1 MKLNQR
7 QQALVNALEQFK
19 SGSRGVVVAFEGFLQ
34 DYVKSFSAHELDFI
48 FTALKRQP
56 RLLNAA
62 KIIIGHELPV
72 EIKKVKG
79 QWTCTNKEN
88 LSKSEK
94 AKAREAVKK
103 FIAKELTSLLNH
115 DKIKVVVEYSW
126 EKKSTTFKKQVQDA
140 LDNGVDKQ
148 LMIDMITAMQP
159 KAE

>member
-7 QQALVNALEQFK
+7 QQALVNSLEQFK

-56 RLLNAA
+56 RLLKAA

-94 AKAREAVKK
+94 SKAREAVKK
-103 FIAKELTSLLNH
+103 FIAEELTSLLNH
-115 DKIKVVVEYSW
+115 KKIKVVVEYSW
-126 EKKSTTFKKQVQDA
+126 EKKSAGFKKQVQDA
-140 LDNGVDKQ
+140 LDNGIDKQ